1 MYVRVIITCLV
12 FSVSVCVCVI
22 ITRLFCLQTTL
33 ATFLARA
40 TTIPSPTVAMTTA
53 RRSGCVPCRA
63 RRSRKPR
70 AAPSPPAYR
79 IITPNI
85 KARPPSQSSASLC
98 LSPPPPSTSSLQPG
112 SGSDTSQPF
121 TVCSACHCP
130 HILSYYRRNS
140 SFSLL
145 SSPPSSLLSS
155 SSSMSLTL

>member
-1 MYVRVIITCLV
+1 MYVRVIITCQLCLV
-12 FSVSVCVCVI
+12 CLCVCVI
-22 ITRLFCLQTTL
+22 ITCLFCLQTTL

-98 LSPPPPSTSSLQPG
+98 LSPPPQHLLPPARERVGHQPTFH
-112 SGSDTSQPF
+112 SMLCMS
-121 TVCSACHCP
+121 
-130 HILSYYRRNS
+130 
-140 SFSLL
+140 L
-145 SSPPSSLLSS
+145 SSHFELLPS
-155 SSSMSLTL
+155 

>member
-1 MYVRVIITCLV
+1 MCVIITC
-12 FSVSVCVCVI
+12 
-22 ITRLFCLQTTL
+22 LFCLQTTL

-85 KARPPSQSSASLC
+85 KARPPIPVERQPLSL
-98 LSPPPPSTSSLQPG
+98 PTTPNTSSLQPG

-155 SSSMSLTL
+155 MSLTL